1 MVLYL
6 LSCWCLWFLCL
17 CQAKSELQVEFY
29 VSDIQEVGDGFAVAT
44 LAAVRRRHLRAAWP
58 RVAEASPSL
67 SVCLPLSLLP
77 SFLALISAF
86 HTNNHPDTCL
96 SRRSFSRWNVLTF
109 NLLCPAGNLSQTRP
123 DFFHSES
130 QLDAADAYFRRLG
143 FFLGL
148 FFFPRDEEK
157 TCGGGSG
164 TVFNQGVSS
173 LQVVKD
179 TVNIQIG
186 DVNDNA
192 PTFHGQ
198 PYTVHIPEVSN
209 QSINFYL

>member
-58 RVAEASPSL
+58 RVAEASPPSP
-67 SVCLPLSLLP
+67 SVSRSVSCLHSSPLFLP
-77 SFLALISAF
+77 FTQIIILTPVSVGAVSAAE
-86 HTNNHPDTCL
+86 TYW
-96 SRRSFSRWNVLTF
+96 RSTYSAPRVI
-109 NLLCPAGNLSQTRP
+109 
-123 DFFHSES
+123 
-130 QLDAADAYFRRLG
+130 FRRLVLISFIPSLSLMRLMHIFG
-143 FFLGL
+143 DSFFLG
-148 FFFPRDEEK
+148 FFFSPVMRRK